1 MIFNVLWFQKQT
13 HTWVRWFNIVY
24 PNVYIYRSK
33 EDVNN
38 NNNNGTWSNSVP
50 TFSDLPSCLL
60 ELILSFLL
68 LKDNISASA
77 VCKAWRTAAEYV
89 RVVEK
94 HPWVIYIPLCGTLI
108 DLFDPLPW
116 KRYTLNLPEMDGSFV
131 CYSKDGWLLMRRTNL
146 VDLFFFNPYTRELI
160 TLPKYNSQFQKIAFS
175 SAPTSGTC
183 VSVTLNFSLK
193 YLLSIR
199 ICYPGATEWITMEF
213 PFSLDFDPFR
223 HSNLIYANDHFFY
236 FTGGI
241 LFEFDPAT
249 RTLNHQAWDEYRRP
263 HGRFFYLMEQK
274 GELFLMYACG
284 SVTPKVYKLSSSKW
298 EEISSATF
306 DGLTIFAS
314 RYSSVTRMDVLGLR
328 NSVYLAKYG
337 SYGMQCEFYSFREG
351 RLLKPLIV
359 SQMLDE
365 PNFVE
370 GLWIEPPPCKD
381 VLDFKLRKGKAKVT
395 IALWGFV
402 IVLYMHWSL
411 HVRKHKDYTFKLWHS
426 EMWNFSICLNFKLLY
441 YFVIW
446 WFSDNSLCLYK
457 APQCLFWY
465 VKGVYIIE

>member
-1 MIFNVLWFQKQT
+1 MLITIGNSFISKSFKLI
-13 HTWVRWFNIVY
+13 NIHE
-24 PNVYIYRSK
+24 SK

-38 NNNNGTWSNSVP
+38 NNNNNNNGTWN
-50 TFSDLPSCLL
+50 
-60 ELILSFLL
+60 
-68 LKDNISASA
+68 NISASA

-108 DLFDPLPW
+108 DLFDPLQW

-160 TLPKYNSQFQKIAFS
+160 TLPK
-175 SAPTSGTC
+175 
-183 VSVTLNFSLK
+183 
-193 YLLSIR
+193 
-199 ICYPGATEWITMEF
+199 
-213 PFSLDFDPFR
+213 
-223 HSNLIYANDHFFY
+223 
-236 FTGGI
+236 
-241 LFEFDPAT
+241 FEFDPAT

-395 IALWGFV
+395 IAL
-402 IVLYMHWSL
+402 
-411 HVRKHKDYTFKLWHS
+411 
-426 EMWNFSICLNFKLLY
+426 
-441 YFVIW
+441 
-446 WFSDNSLCLYK
+446 
-457 APQCLFWY
+457 
-465 VKGVYIIE
+465 